1 MGGLVAAMQW
11 PEAISVSVL
20 GVCAAA
26 VIIAIVN
33 RKQ

>member
-1 MGGLVAAMQW
+1 MTALTTAMQW

-20 GVCAAA
+20 GACAAA

-33 RKQ
+33 RPK